1 MMCVRHHPAVLR
13 GCPPSSGAAPA
24 RRLARRAARG
34 GSRGSARRAFTLI
47 EVLMAAVIIALG
59 ALGLLALFAG
69 AASQQ
74 QESSRSTLASFVS
87 ANAQRTLE
95 ESLGKLVPEIR
106 GTTVTVPLDGR
117 WKHFDQDVNPD
128 RRTLITPPQFAALR
142 APRVNLPHVLFARVD
157 DGTDDSTPGLAWEG
171 RFVEGGG
178 TAAFTASGALRHFS
192 HANID
197 ADSLTMRVEISYL
210 VPAGGAYVRDGR
222 LSLELRREPKLSSTD
237 TNYASD
243 RPAEGRFIYTLNGLR
258 TRDPEYVPGPFD
270 TDSGPLCY
278 AIVDIAH
285 GVDSLDPARLVEFE
299 IYDPNLQSARIE
311 RIVATQFN
319 WRTKQLLSVSDR
331 LVRRSD
337 DTAPTGTRPDL
348 AFSVLY
354 RLSPG
359 DAKAA
364 MFVYQLTATSSSG
377 DYEPRESLADFDA
390 DRAPLR
396 RVRNVVLREDT
407 ALKQTRI
414 EVTGEANAFITAPG
428 QVVVIERDGVNPGSD
443 GIYRVQRQVRVG
455 DVFQGYLDRSPRR
468 GGRAI
473 LTASERQNGTP
484 RSVDVIGVAETHTS
498 GDPSGSVWRL
508 RPVEGRIIQV
518 PLAQ

>member
-1 MMCVRHHPAVLR
+1 MMCVRHHPAVLG
-13 GCPPSSGAAPA
+13 GCPPARCAAPV
-24 RRLARRAARG
+24 RRGSHGGSRG
-34 GSRGSARRAFTLI
+34 GSRGAFTLI

-95 ESLGKLVPEIR
+95 ESLGKLVPDVR
-106 GTTVTVPLDGR
+106 GATVTVPLDGR
-117 WKHFDQDVNPD
+117 WKHFDQDNTPG
-128 RRTLITPPQFAALR
+128 RRTLVAPPQFAALR
-142 APRVNLPHVLFARVD
+142 APRVNLPHLLFARVD
-157 DGTDDSTPGLAWEG
+157 DGTDATTPGLAWEG

-178 TAAFTASGALRHFS
+178 SAAFTASGAVRHFS

-197 ADSLTMRVEISYL
+197 PDSLTMRVEISYL

-222 LSLELRREPKLSSTD
+222 TSLELRREPMLNSGD

-243 RPAEGRFIYTLNGLR
+243 RPGEGRFIYTLNGLR
-258 TRDPEYVPGPFD
+258 TRDPNYVPNGFE
-270 TDSGPLCY
+270 TDSGPFCY
-278 AIVDIAH
+278 AIVDVSQSNDPTNPA
-285 GVDSLDPARLVEFE
+285 PARVVEFE
-299 IYDPNLQSARIE
+299 IYDPNLLSARIE

-377 DYEPRESLADFDA
+377 DYEPRESLADFTN

-396 RVRNVVLREDT
+396 RVRNVVLREDA

-414 EVTGEANAFITAPG
+414 EVTGEANAFITTPG
-428 QVVVIERDGVNPGSD
+428 QVLVIESEGVNPGSD

-455 DVFQGYLDRSPRR
+455 NVFQGYLDRSPRR

-473 LTASERQNGTP
+473 LSADDRQNGTA
-484 RSVDVIGVAETHTS
+484 RSVDVIGVAETHTA
-498 GDPSGSVWRL
+498 DDGSVWRL
-508 RPVEGRIIQV
+508 RPVEGRIIQI